1 MSQPSFPPRL
11 IDAGDDVL
19 RDALEAAKS
28 DAIEPS
34 RAMRALADFQ
44 ATKSAGTSASV
55 ARQAARWKW
64 TLLAKVPASLALLCA
79 IGVGFS
85 VWPKASSSSLSTE
98 PVATSATAVI
108 APKAPETTPAPSEP
122 QSEPSMRVEDL
133 PPAPLANANTNT
145 NEKRNTS
152 ARADSSFNDE
162 LALMESART
171 ALSKNDAEVC
181 IRALDRYDRRFPHG
195 MFAEEAPV
203 MRLEAL
209 VAKGDRDRA
218 RALGE
223 SILAKNPD
231 GPHASRIRSLLA
243 SIH

>member
-11 IDAGDDVL
+11 IDAADDDVL
-19 RDALEAAKS
+19 RDALRAAKS
-28 DAIEPS
+28 DAMEPS

-44 ATKSAGTSASV
+44 ATKSAGTSAGA

-79 IGVGFS
+79 IGIGWT
-85 VWPKASSSSLSTE
+85 VWPSSSHSPSSPE
-98 PVATSATAVI
+98 PTATSATVTIVA
-108 APKAPETTPAPSEP
+108 KAPETTPAPSDP
-122 QSEPSMRVEDL
+122 RSEPSMRVEDL
-133 PPAPLANANTNT
+133 PPAPAA
-145 NEKRNTS
+145 NEKRN
-152 ARADSSFNDE
+152 APAKADSFNEE

-195 MFAEEAPV
+195 MFTEEAPV
-203 MRLEAL
+203 MRLEVL

-243 SIH
+243 STASTH